1 MSDFIDRQAF
11 DKCLEAAEKEAVKNR
26 KYVFASALNTVRGNL
41 KNFPSAEPEPCEDA
55 VSRRAVVSRIADL
68 IVLELKG
75 NTPTWNEVYRAVEEL
90 PSVQP
95 TIYGYN
101 VEHLVLIAN
110 TMKEK
115 GISPEEAIDLFNDVS
130 EIVGL
135 VIDEM
140 TRISEKALE
149 RAMGNDV

>member
-1 MSDFIDRQAF
+1 MGDLISRQAAI
-11 DKCLEAAEKEAVKNR
+11 DAECEVCGVAPKKERGHNCTYYVHGCEEIECLR
-26 KYVFASALNTVRGNL
+26 AL
-41 KNFPSAEPEPCEDA
+41 PSA
-55 VSRRAVVSRIADL
+55 
-68 IVLELKG
+68 
-75 NTPTWNEVYRAVEEL
+75 
-90 PSVQP
+90 QP
-95 TIYGYN
+95 TLYGYN